1 MPPLLLS
8 PVQQQLPSTAGTL
21 QAKDLSKV
29 LNWKVVDQSNTL
41 LGFVK
46 EVLLQLLAAMPSLPV
61 RCAYYQMQLVW
72 HCCQV
77 VEPQDA
83 LTGSCPVLRID
94 TAPIPSG
101 QLSPTHPPEP
111 PEQHLIPWVPAI
123 VQRIHAPS
131 HTITIT
137 PPAGLLEL
145 GRQQHLLD
153 RLLPELMAYGKPAA
167 GSMAER
173 LGQRYMPTK
182 RQLVSA
188 GREDLVK
195 LITSAGGFIHVAHLL
210 GLRAKRKPAGQC
222 S

>member
-1 MPPLLLS
+1 M
-8 PVQQQLPSTAGTL
+8 
-21 QAKDLSKV
+21 
-29 LNWKVVDQSNTL
+29 
-41 LGFVK
+41 
-46 EVLLQLLAAMPSLPV
+46 
-61 RCAYYQMQLVW
+61 
-72 HCCQV
+72 
-77 VEPQDA
+77 
-83 LTGSCPVLRID
+83 
-94 TAPIPSG
+94 
-101 QLSPTHPPEP
+101 
-111 PEQHLIPWVPAI
+111 PAI

-153 RLLPELMAYGKPAA
+153 RLKPELMAYGKPAA

-210 GLRAKRKPAGQC
+210 GLRAKRKPAGQYTQHERETLSC
-222 S
+222 TLPVLNSWVLSANPLLCFVST